1 MNPFIVSKFS
11 YADIFASMSLFPAKA
26 VCEKVY
32 NWHIFDDFKKLGE
45 SIENI
50 NSREDAKTI
59 YSDIEK
65 GMEQI
70 QKTLNK

>member
-1 MNPFIVSKFS
+1 MLSNFS
-11 YADIFASMSLFPAKA
+11 YADIFASMTLFPAKA

-32 NWHIFDDFKKLGE
+32 SWHIFDDFKKLGD

-50 NSREDAKTI
+50 NSRDVAKTI
-59 YSDIEK
+59 YSDIET

-70 QKTLNK
+70 QKSLNK

>member
-1 MNPFIVSKFS
+1 MVSNFS
-11 YADIFASMSLFPAKA
+11 YADIFASMSLSPAKA

-32 NWHIFDDFKKLGE
+32 SWHIFDDFKKLRD

-50 NSREDAKTI
+50 NSREAARII

-70 QKTLNK
+70 EKSLNK

>member
-1 MNPFIVSKFS
+1 MENKSQPLSPH
-11 YADIFASMSLFPAKA
+11 LQ
-26 VCEKVY
+26 VY
-32 NWHIFDDFKKLGE
+32 RWHIFDYFKNLRD

-50 NSREDAKTI
+50 NSREAARII

-70 QKTLNK
+70 EKSLNK